1 MGYRS
6 DVHDGTSIEFVK
18 TTLVEFVN
26 GIHVPHSRN
35 ITENHLV
42 GSY

>member
-18 TTLVEFVN
+18 TALVKSVE
-26 GIHVPHSRN
+26 GIHVPHSQN

-42 GSY
+42 GPY